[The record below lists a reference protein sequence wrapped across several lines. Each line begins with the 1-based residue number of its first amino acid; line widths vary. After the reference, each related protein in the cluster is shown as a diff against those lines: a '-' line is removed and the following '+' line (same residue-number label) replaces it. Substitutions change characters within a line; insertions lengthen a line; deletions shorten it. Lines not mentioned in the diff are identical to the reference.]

1 MTIFKTYWKIV
12 KKNIGIIMM
21 MLGVLLTI
29 NQSGQENE
37 FLKQVELVIKS
48 YWPLILSFIGIYMIS
63 TPRKRR

>member
-1 MTIFKTYWKIV
+1 MYMNLW
-12 KKNIGIIMM
+12 KNIGIIMM

>member
-1 MTIFKTYWKIV
+1 MYMNLR
-12 KKNIGIIMM
+12 KNIGIIMM

-37 FLKQVELVIKS
+37 FLKQVELVIKR

>member
-1 MTIFKTYWKIV
+1 MNLR
-12 KKNIGIIMM
+12 KNIGIIMM

-48 YWPLILSFIGIYMIS
+48 CWPLILSFIGIYMIS

>member
-1 MTIFKTYWKIV
+1 MMYMNLR
-12 KKNIGIIMM
+12 KNIGIIMM

>member
-1 MTIFKTYWKIV
+1 MSMNLR
-12 KKNIGIIMM
+12 KNIGIIMM

>member
-1 MTIFKTYWKIV
+1 MNLR
-12 KKNIGIIMM
+12 KNIGIIMM

-48 YWPLILSFIGIYMIS
+48 YCPLILSFIGIYMIS

>member
-1 MTIFKTYWKIV
+1 MYMNLR
-12 KKNIGIIMM
+12 KNIGIIMM

>member
-1 MTIFKTYWKIV
+1 MYMNLR
-12 KKNIGIIMM
+12 KNIGIIMM
-21 MLGVLLTI
+21 ILGVLLTI

>member
-1 MTIFKTYWKIV
+1 MYMNPR
-12 KKNIGIIMM
+12 KNIGIIMM

>member
-1 MTIFKTYWKIV
+1 MYMNLM
-12 KKNIGIIMM
+12 KNIGIIMM

>member
-1 MTIFKTYWKIV
+1 MYMNLR
-12 KKNIGIIMM
+12 KNIGIIMM

-37 FLKQVELVIKS
+37 FLKQVELVMKS

>member
-1 MTIFKTYWKIV
+1 MYMNLR
-12 KKNIGIIMM
+12 KNIGIIMM

-37 FLKQVELVIKS
+37 FLKQVELVIKG

>member
-1 MTIFKTYWKIV
+1 MYMNLR
-12 KKNIGIIMM
+12 KNIGIIMM

-48 YWPLILSFIGIYMIS
+48 YWPLIISIIGIYMIS

>member
-1 MTIFKTYWKIV
+1 MEMNLR
-12 KKNIGIIMM
+12 KNIGIIMM

-37 FLKQVELVIKS
+37 FLKQVENVIRT
-48 YWPLILSFIGIYMIS
+48 YWPLIISFIGIYMIS